1 VIKGVACSRMNRG
14 EHLKLCIYK
23 AHNVR
28 GAAMAERI
36 DPGHPLRARLISE
49 FVDKRE
55 QAQRDPAPE
64 TQRKVEQID
73 KALQILADQV
83 KPN

>member
-1 VIKGVACSRMNRG
+1 
-14 EHLKLCIYK
+14 
-23 AHNVR
+23 
-28 GAAMAERI
+28 MAERI

-49 FVDKRE
+49 FVHKRE

-73 KALQILADQV
+73 KVLQILAAQV
-83 KPN
+83 QPN